1 MIQKNVKIRVPLKY
15 LSNFWR
21 CLEISLINC
30 EINLI
35 LTSSNRYFI
44 TDNFIDDQV
53 PTFRITD
60 TKLYVPVVNLSIQ
73 DNAKLFEQLK
83 SGFKITVFWNKY
95 EPKVTVEQQNQHSYF
110 LINPS
115 FEVVNRRFVLSFED
129 TNVRT
134 SYKSY

>member
-1 MIQKNVKIRVPLKY
+1 M
-15 LSNFWR
+15 
-21 CLEISLINC
+21 INC
-30 EINLI
+30 EIDLI
-35 LTSSNRYFI
+35 LTLSNRYFI

-83 SGFKITVFWNKY
+83 SGFKILIFWNKY
-95 EPKVTVEQQNQHSYF
+95 EPKVIVEQQNQYSYF
-110 LINPS
+110 FINPS
-115 FEVVNRRFVLSFED
+115 FEVVNRRFILSFED

>member
-1 MIQKNVKIRVPLKY
+1 MMVQKNVKIRVPLKY

-35 LTSSNRYFI
+35 LTLSNRYFI
-44 TDNFIDDQV
+44 TDNFIDYQV

-83 SGFKITVFWNKY
+83 SGFKI
-95 EPKVTVEQQNQHSYF
+95 
-110 LINPS
+110 PS